1 MICGYDAPANLKKWI
16 LFRRYYYA
24 PAINFKKCTFSEY
37 VLHTYTVSVL
47 TPASLFSYNLRLCYI
62 LYTRKFFRKGV
73 GVISNHILHTL
84 IKQIMS

>member
-47 TPASLFSYNLRLCYI
+47 TPASLYSYTLRLCYI
-62 LYTRKFFRKGV
+62 LYRKFIWGWGFIG
-73 GVISNHILHTL
+73 NHIDLTL